1 MSRCENV
8 ELTVLCM
15 VYDEHKIL
23 LQNRVKD
30 DWKGYTFPGGHVEK
44 GESFVEAAIREIK
57 EETGL
62 AIKDLQLCG
71 IKQFPIDNGRY
82 IVLLYKTSQYEGHL
96 ISSKEGEM
104 KWVDRRNLN
113 NIELVDDFMELLQV
127 MDQDNLSEFQYK
139 IEDDQWNVYL
149 K

>member
-15 VYDEHKIL
+15 IYDEHKIL
-23 LQNRVKD
+23 LQDRVKE

-44 GESFVEAAIREIK
+44 GESFVEATIREMK

-62 AIKDLQLCG
+62 SIKNLQLCG

-82 IVLLYKTSQYEGHL
+82 IVLLYKTNQYEGHL

-104 KWVDRRNLN
+104 KWIDRRNLN

-127 MDQDNLSEFQYK
+127 MDQDDLSEFQYK
-139 IEDDQWNVYL
+139 IEDNQWNVYL